1 MKLKDKSF
9 VNRPLSNE
17 VANALQDMALDEKI
31 MMTMNK
37 IDEWEHATKGKWYV
51 SFSGGKD
58 STVLAYLAA
67 KYLAGFV
74 VPPHP
79 LRLVFA
85 DTGLEYPEIRFFVMK
100 YPDFLKSRFPSLE
113 VELTRIRPDV
123 RFDHVISDYGY
134 PLITKEVSEAIY
146 YARRIR
152 PYDGAEREREH
163 ENNCEQASGAPRNRV
178 GWERRELL
186 GTYDQYLSNVRN
198 ERKKNEPD
206 AGLEWQGSNWVK
218 LDEVNLQ

>member
-152 PYDGAEREREH
+152 PYGGAERERESMKTTV
-163 ENNCEQASGAPRNRV
+163 NKRP
-178 GWERRELL
+178 ELL
-186 GTYDQYLSNVRN
+186 GIESDGNAGSYLEHTTNTSAMSEMNVR
-198 ERKKNEPD
+198 RT
-206 AGLEWQGSNWVK
+206 
-218 LDEVNLQ
+218 NLMPGWNGRAQIG

>member
-17 VANALQDMALDEKI
+17 VANALQDMELDEKI
-31 MMTMNK
+31 MMTLNK

-100 YPDFLKSRFPSLE
+100 YPDFLKSRFPSLD

-152 PYDGAEREREH
+152 PYGGAERERER
-163 ENNCEQASGAPRNRV
+163 ESMKTTVNKRP
-178 GWERRELL
+178 ELL
-186 GTYDQYLSNVRN
+186 GIESDGNAGNYLEHTTNTSAMSETNVR
-198 ERKKNEPD
+198 RT
-206 AGLEWQGSNWVK
+206 
-218 LDEVNLQ
+218 NLIPGWNGKAQIG

>member
-152 PYDGAEREREH
+152 PYGGAERERESMKTTV
-163 ENNCEQASGAPRNRV
+163 NKRP
-178 GWERRELL
+178 ELL
-186 GTYDQYLSNVRN
+186 GIESDGNAGNYLEHTTNTSAMSEMNVR
-198 ERKKNEPD
+198 RT
-206 AGLEWQGSNWVK
+206 
-218 LDEVNLQ
+218 NLMPGWNGRAQIG